1 MANRKRSS
9 FKIISDEQRILR
21 YLRLEKGWSLAEA
34 SEYLG
39 IKSKALGH
47 IENGRVKLESSR
59 VKQIIEAWGYSNLD
73 YQRAKRILPK
83 ESDLKKRKTIS
94 VMTNSDRRSYRRIIT
109 KEVRVLKVL
118 RMIKNLTQDQASSV
132 CGYSRPSIGHI
143 ENGRIELSLD
153 RIQHIVS
160 SYGFEMNE
168 FHRLMKEEI
177 LRDEVIEKAFEKLK
191 GLSEDK
197 LKLVSNLLFTL

>member
-21 YLRLEKGWSLAEA
+21 YLRLEKGWSLVEA